1 MLQDYRGF
9 APVHSGACNLLF
21 ADGSV
26 RTFVDENADGYLNN
40 GFAPASGGG
49 FADDRVELA
58 PTDLMSLYSLRAEL
72 LP

>member
-1 MLQDYRGF
+1 
-9 APVHSGACNLLF
+9 LLF

-40 GFAPASGGG
+40 GFPPSSGGG
-49 FADDRVELA
+49 FADDRAELA

-72 LP
+72 VP